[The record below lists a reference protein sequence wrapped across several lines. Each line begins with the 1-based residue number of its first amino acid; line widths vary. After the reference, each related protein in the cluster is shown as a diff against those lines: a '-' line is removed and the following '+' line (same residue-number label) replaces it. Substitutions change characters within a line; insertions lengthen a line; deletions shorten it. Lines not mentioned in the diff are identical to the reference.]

1 MEQKKNPRT
10 ERTDR
15 PSASFLTGV
24 VALVFLVIG
33 YQTALF
39 VHQAAVARI
48 ASGRDRP
55 DTVYVIDRT
64 LAEALLAEAPETA
77 AGASPEAF
85 SGSGLTVAEG
95 RRSAAGPVTVRRN
108 APHSPEAV
116 RLAGRRVENF
126 RFDPNTVSAEDLQR
140 LGFSERQA
148 AAILRYRAAG
158 GRFRR
163 KSDFAKSYV
172 VDDSVYEQLAP
183 YIDIPRID
191 INKADSAAFETLPG
205 IGKYFAAR
213 MVSYR
218 AELGGYSCTEQ
229 LMDIRYFDAEK
240 YEGLKDLIRCSEP
253 APYPLWTLPE
263 AELKRH
269 PYIDAHAAHGIV
281 LYRENNPA
289 ERWTVEG
296 LAQAGVLKAE
306 MAEKLARCRIA
317 SP

>member
-1 MEQKKNPRT
+1 MEQQKNPRT
-10 ERTDR
+10 EGKDR

-55 DTVYVIDRT
+55 DTVYVIDRS
-64 LAEALLAEAPETA
+64 LAEALLAEAPGA
-77 AGASPEAF
+77 PAGGSPVAF
-85 SGSGLTVAEG
+85 SGDAPAGSGRAAS
-95 RRSAAGPVTVRRN
+95 RSGPVTVRRN
-108 APHSPEAV
+108 APHSPEAR
-116 RLAGRRVENF
+116 RLAPRRVENF

-148 AAILRYRAAG
+148 AAILRYREAG

-172 VDDSVYEQLAP
+172 VDDSVYERLAP

-191 INKADSAAFETLPG
+191 INRADSAAFETLPG

-218 AELGGYSCTEQ
+218 AELGGYSCPEQ

-253 APYPLWTLPE
+253 EPYPLWTLPE

-269 PYIDAHAAHGIV
+269 PYIDANTAHGIV
-281 LYRENNPA
+281 LYREHNPA

-296 LAQAGVLKAE
+296 LAEAGVLKTE

>member
-39 VHQAAVARI
+39 VHRAAVARLT
-48 ASGRDRP
+48 ADRDRP
-55 DTVYVIDRT
+55 DTVYVIDRDV
-64 LAEALLAEAPETA
+64 ARALLGGAPPAPDSSGPPLGGVPER
-77 AGASPEAF
+77 AGQ
-85 SGSGLTVAEG
+85 VG
-95 RRSAAGPVTVRRN
+95 RVSVRRN

-116 RLAGRRVENF
+116 RLTGRRVESF

-148 AAILRYRAAG
+148 GAILRYREAG

-163 KSDFAKSYV
+163 KADFAKSYV
-172 VDDSVYEQLAP
+172 VDDSVYQRLEP
-183 YIDIPRID
+183 FIDIPRID

-218 AELGGYSCTEQ
+218 AELGGYSCPEQ
-229 LMDIRYFDAEK
+229 LMDIRYFDVEK
-240 YEGLKDLIRCSEP
+240 YDGLKDLIRCSEP
-253 APYPLWTLPE
+253 DAYPLWTLPE

-269 PYIDAHAAHGIV
+269 PYIDANAAHGIV
-281 LYRENNPA
+281 LYRENNPK

-296 LAQAGVLKAE
+296 LAQAGVMKME

-317 SP
+317 NP